1 MSNLDKLI
9 NEYFKQSKE
18 ERPKIISEAILVND
32 KLFVNMNLYHKPFAF
47 I

>member
-1 MSNLDKLI
+1 MNNLDRLKD
-9 NEYFKQSKE
+9 EYFKQSKE
-18 ERPKIISEAILVND
+18 ERPKIISEAVLVND

>member
-1 MSNLDKLI
+1 MSNLDRLR

-18 ERPKIISEAILVND
+18 ERPKIISEAVLIND